1 MSVEKF
7 IQFQFDLSVT
17 HFKFSVETLSL
28 TIALSVTNKD
38 NLGCKMEF
46 WMSETIL
53 NKTPEQSD
61 TGTLE

>member
-1 MSVEKF
+1 VHDCGKTNK
-7 IQFQFDLSVT
+7 QTNLDVT
-17 HFKFSVETLSL
+17 HLQFSVKLSF
-28 TIALSVTNKD
+28 TNKD

-53 NKTPEQSD
+53 NKKPEQSD